1 MKPIGCEIHTTSY
14 RDYFDMVLG
23 LHPCVF
29 SKTVYFV
36 DFEQHR
42 LSMEGELMSVR
53 AKASGRLFGVMAAKS
68 IKKVI
73 WKYPG
78 KKTIG
83 KRYG

>member
-36 DFEQHR
+36 DFGQHKF
-42 LSMEGELMSVR
+42 SMKNGFIMVR
-53 AKASGRLFGVMAAKS
+53 TKAADRIIGTIAVKN